1 LSAALFGVRWPFLI
15 LVLGCGA
22 PPQASTP
29 SATPTFEP
37 TRPAAVTLAGRTVV
51 CDATSIEIPQ
61 PLATTKSSDAMIVA
75 ASADAVLEVA
85 ARESPFTVGEIRD
98 TWIALHEQI
107 AGPLPSD
114 FAFTAQGKTQGVA
127 LVTSYATDRGPPQ
140 FRFAYRHD
148 DRCTIFAVERI
159 SSTSGVIARVAR
171 TDD

>member
-1 LSAALFGVRWPFLI
+1 MRWPFVI

-22 PPQASTP
+22 PPQATPPST
-29 SATPTFEP
+29 TPTFEP
-37 TRPAAVTLAGRTVV
+37 TRPAVVTLEGRTVV
-51 CDATSIEIPQ
+51 CDATRIEIP
-61 PLATTKSSDAMIVA
+61 PSLATTRSSDTIIVA
-75 ASADAVLEVA
+75 GAADAVLEVA
-85 ARESPFTVGEIRD
+85 ARESPFTLDEIRD

-107 AGPLPSD
+107 AGPLPPN
-114 FAFTAQGKTQGVA
+114 FGLNAQGRTQGVA